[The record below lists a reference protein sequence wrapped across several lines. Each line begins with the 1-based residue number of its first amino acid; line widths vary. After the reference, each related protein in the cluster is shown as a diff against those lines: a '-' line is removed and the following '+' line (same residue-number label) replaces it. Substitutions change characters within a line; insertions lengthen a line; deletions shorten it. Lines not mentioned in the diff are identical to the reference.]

1 MLKDYTVAPTTV
13 DIPRKGMS
21 ERKKIMKVIMRTT
34 KDENKMVEMAV
45 KTHNVSITDTNEE
58 GDIRLEMDISSKYLT
73 EIVRFQ
79 LDMIEGADIYVSFK
93 MKRQNFEYRINH
105 IQYSANKKR
114 VSLVLQ
120 GRLYGWLR
128 SHDDQ

>member
-1 MLKDYTVAPTTV
+1 M
-13 DIPRKGMS
+13 
-21 ERKKIMKVIMRTT
+21 MKVIMRSE
-34 KDENKMVEMAV
+34 KDENKVV
-45 KTHNVSITDTNEE
+45 KVSLKAQNVSIADTNGE

-93 MKRQNFEYRINH
+93 IKKQEFSYRINN
-105 IQYSANKKR
+105 IQYEANQKR

-128 SHDDQ
+128 SHDDK